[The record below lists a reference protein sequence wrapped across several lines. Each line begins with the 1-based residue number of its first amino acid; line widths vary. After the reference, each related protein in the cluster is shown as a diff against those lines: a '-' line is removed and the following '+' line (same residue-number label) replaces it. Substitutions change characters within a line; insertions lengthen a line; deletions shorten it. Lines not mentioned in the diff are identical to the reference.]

1 MIPNTPHG
9 SVCFSTVRTISHVGS
24 SIFSERLVRINSGA
38 SVRNVCQCLLKTEI
52 FTDSNDSRSDGRTS
66 THPGTT
72 IHHHTVIS
80 FSESPEQ
87 SRHCLLKLGLHL
99 WLVLPSRNGM

>member
-1 MIPNTPHG
+1 
-9 SVCFSTVRTISHVGS
+9 
-24 SIFSERLVRINSGA
+24 
-38 SVRNVCQCLLKTEI
+38 LKTEI

-99 WLVLPSRNGM
+99 LARFAVSERYVTVCGSLKLSSATDRLQREIEIIGDLMRPEHSW